1 MHVTIISRS
10 GLKYIDEKIQEFI
23 RFLSYIWNM
32 SKNLDES
39 GLKSIFSEYDLFFI
53 DIWGVVH
60 NGIKLHENAVKVLN
74 ELSTNEKKFILLT
87 NAPRPNLTVINT
99 LKKMGLNDFSDTVF
113 TSGEASKRYLLEN
126 FNNKK
131 FFHIGPPRDF
141 DLFKTFEDN
150 KVLNIDDSDYLLCS
164 GLFEEHEDDL
174 GYYKNLLSKHI
185 TKKMIC
191 TNPDLIVDRG
201 DKREYCAG
209 SIAKSFE
216 EINGEVIYFGKPYPP
231 VYEIAADVNNKK
243 ILCIGDNLNT
253 DIKGANI
260 QNFDSLLITGGIH
273 RQEILKLSIDNV
285 LKNYETKINYFQ
297 KELKWW
303 KS

>member
-23 RFLSYIWNM
+23 TFLSYMWNM

-39 GLKSIFSEYDLFFI
+39 GLKSIVSEYDLFFI

-60 NGIKLHENAVKVLN
+60 NGIKLYENAIKVLE
-74 ELSTNEKKFILLT
+74 ELSNNEKKFILLT

-99 LKKMGLNDFSDTVF
+99 LKKMGLNNFSDTVF

-131 FFHIGPPRDF
+131 FFHLGPPRDF

-174 GYYKNLLSKHI
+174 EYYKKLLSNHI

-216 EINGEVIYFGKPYPP
+216 EIDGKVIYFGKPYPP

-273 RQEILKLSIDNV
+273 RQEISKLSIENV
-285 LKNYETKINYFQ
+285 LKNYEAKIDYFQ
-297 KELKWW
+297 KELKW
-303 KS
+303 

>member
-1 MHVTIISRS
+1 
-10 GLKYIDEKIQEFI
+10 
-23 RFLSYIWNM
+23 M
-32 SKNLDES
+32 SKNLDEL
-39 GLKSIFSEYDLFFI
+39 GLKSIVSEYDLFFI

-60 NGIKLHENAVKVLN
+60 NGIKLYENAIKALEEISN
-74 ELSTNEKKFILLT
+74 KEKKFILLT

-99 LKKMGLNDFSDTVF
+99 LKKMGLNNFSETVF

-131 FFHIGPPRDF
+131 FFHLGPPRDF
-141 DLFKTFEDN
+141 DLFKTFENN

-174 GYYKNLLSKHI
+174 GYYKTLLSKHT

-201 DKREYCAG
+201 NRRELCAG
-209 SIAKSFE
+209 SVAMVFE
-216 EINGEVIYFGKPYPP
+216 KIGGEVIYFGKPFSE
-231 VYEIAADVNNKK
+231 VYNQSIKTSDKK

-253 DIKGANI
+253 DIKGANL
-260 QNFDSLLITGGIH
+260 QNYHSLLISNGIH
-273 RQEILKLSIDNV
+273 KKEILDDGVEKVS
-285 LKNYETKINYFQ
+285 KKYETIVNFVQ
-297 KELKWW
+297 SELKW
-303 KS
+303 